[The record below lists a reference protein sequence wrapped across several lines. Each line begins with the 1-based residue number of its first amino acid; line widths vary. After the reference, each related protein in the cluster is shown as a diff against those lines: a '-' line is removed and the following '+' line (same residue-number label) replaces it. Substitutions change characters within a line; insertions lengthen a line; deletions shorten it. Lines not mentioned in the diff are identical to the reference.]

1 MLRTITIASILT
13 IATANGTPL
22 QYWPHW
28 RGPLATGEAPLG
40 NPPTEW
46 NEEHNIRW
54 KTRLPGS
61 GHSTPVIW
69 EDHIFITASQPYG
82 EKLGPPPP
90 QPSGAHNNKD
100 AIRKHNFIVLAVS
113 RSTGQFLWKKI
124 VRDARPNGSTH
135 ETGTWASPSTVTDG
149 EHVYA
154 FFGSNGLYCL
164 DFKGK
169 VIWEVDL
176 GDMIVKH
183 GHGEGAS
190 PALYG
195 ERLIINWDHEGDSFI
210 AAFDKRTGKEI
221 WRQPREEVTSWTSPI
236 IIQDNGRA
244 QAVVCGSKAIRGY
257 DLETGKVLWSCGGLS
272 NNVVATPVF
281 ADGVLYAG
289 SSYDTRNFL
298 AIRIENA
305 RGDISNSKRILWSS
319 RLRPPYVPSPLLY
332 DDTIYYLRHYQNILT
347 RRSVKTGAEDHGP
360 FRLPGVLNLYASPV
374 AAAGRIYLTDQQG
387 STVVIDHQNPK
398 PLALNTLDEGTNAS
412 IAIVGGDLIIRGT
425 QHLYCI
431 REIED

>member
-1 MLRTITIASILT
+1 MARTL
-13 IATANGTPL
+13 G
-22 QYWPHW
+22 YW
-28 RGPLATGEAPLG
+28 RSSLG

-46 NEEHNIRW
+46 NEEHNIGW
-54 KTRLPGS
+54 KTRIPGS

-69 EDHIFITASQPYG
+69 EDHIFITATESYG

-90 QPSGAHNNKD
+90 QPPGAHNNKD

-113 RSTGQFLWKKI
+113 RSTGGFLWKKI
-124 VRDARPNGSTH
+124 VRNARPNGSTH

-190 PALYG
+190 LALYG
-195 ERLIINWDHEGDSFI
+195 DTLIINWDHEGDSFI

-257 DLETGKVLWSCGGLS
+257 DLETGKVLWSCWWTLQQCSCDSSLCRRRPLRRLKLRHQKLS
-272 NNVVATPVF
+272 RHPNRERPC
-281 ADGVLYAG
+281 
-289 SSYDTRNFL
+289 
-298 AIRIENA
+298 
-305 RGDISNSKRILWSS
+305 DISNSKRILWSS
-319 RLRPPYVPSPLLY
+319 RLRPPYVP
-332 DDTIYYLRHYQNILT
+332 LT
-347 RRSVKTGAEDHGP
+347 
-360 FRLPGVLNLYASPV
+360 
-374 AAAGRIYLTDQQG
+374 
-387 STVVIDHQNPK
+387 
-398 PLALNTLDEGTNAS
+398 AL
-412 IAIVGGDLIIRGT
+412 V
-425 QHLYCI
+425 
-431 REIED
+431 